1 MFSMTKQIMVVDDD
15 VELLTLLGIILE
27 RGGFSVLRAEGA
39 LAALDMLKESTPDL
53 FILDLMLPDMDG
65 FELCRQIRTYPQTAQ
80 TPVLIL
86 SARND
91 FESIE
96 GGFEAGANGYLSKP
110 VKRQDLVA
118 QVYSMLVL
126 DREGASPLSG
136 RPE

>member
-1 MFSMTKQIMVVDDD
+1 MFGMTKQIMVVDDD
-15 VELLTLLGIILE
+15 VELLTLIGIILE

-53 FILDLMLPDMDG
+53 FILDLMLPDVDG
-65 FELCRQIRTYPQTAQ
+65 FELCRRIRTYPQTAQ

-91 FESIE
+91 FESIQ
-96 GGFEAGANGYLSKP
+96 GGLEAGANGYLSKP
-110 VKRQDLVA
+110 VRRHDLMA

-126 DREGASPLSG
+126 DPEGSS
-136 RPE
+136 